1 MRKEKFEPVSFL
13 YEFLVFFGNILFQ
26 FHAEEVG
33 YSRSDAKK
41 VS

>member
-13 YEFLVFFGNILFQ
+13 YEFLVFFVNVLFQ
-26 FHAEEVG
+26 FHAVEVD

-41 VS
+41 TS